1 MAPQA
6 TTPENEY
13 KKTGQSWWYL
23 TIIDL
28 LDVTLLRYLSY
39 KPKHCRAYKQNSK
52 NLYIGNI

>member
-1 MAPQA
+1 MGPQA

-28 LDVTLLRYLSY
+28 FYVRL
-39 KPKHCRAYKQNSK
+39 
-52 NLYIGNI
+52 